1 MIKIIV
7 CHCDAIFRYRSW
19 NASRFFVN

>member
-7 CHCDAIFRYRSW
+7 CHCDAIFR
-19 NASRFFVN
+19 